1 MDISIMPWLN
11 NQKKSHLIW
20 LGQMYN
26 YYLLNDDTAAKN
38 GVYLEF
44 TYYLYQ
50 IRTFRYYKKIDL
62 LAGVIGGAMLL
73 FYILLWVPFNY
84 INKTIHQI
92 RNT

>member
-1 MDISIMPWLN
+1 MPWLN
-11 NQKKSHLIW
+11 QQSKSHLVW

-26 YYLLNDDTAAKN
+26 YYVLNDDATAKN
-38 GVYLEF
+38 GVFLDF
-44 TYYLYQ
+44 SYYLYQ
-50 IRTFRYYKKIDL
+50 IRSFRYYKKIDL

-73 FYILLWVPFNY
+73 FYIILWVPFNY